1 MHAVDTAPAPDHLK
15 AAMTQTASFA
25 LGALGAAARGPNAAA
40 RAVYYY
46 FSARAETD

>member
-1 MHAVDTAPAPDHLK
+1 MQAVDTARPPDQLK

-25 LGALGAAARGPNAAA
+25 LEALGAAASGPNAAA
-40 RAVYYY
+40 RVVYYY